1 MMRERNS
8 CVYTTI
14 LQDSEITNKITY
26 DLQEY
31 LRIHGNTSN
40 TNRLVK
46 IRPNIVKYHGEGF
59 PDACHQSQT
68 NPTYSAHST
77 SSRPYHVTIT
87 ISLNA
92 YIYSCLIS

>member
-1 MMRERNS
+1 M
-8 CVYTTI
+8 YI
-14 LQDSEITNKITY
+14 LPYYKTLKLQKKITY

-59 PDACHQSQT
+59 PDVERREQH
-68 NPTYSAHST
+68 PT
-77 SSRPYHVTIT
+77 SRH
-87 ISLNA
+87 
-92 YIYSCLIS
+92 